1 MLIVVVCEFNIV
13 LHRYMIIHQVIVE
26 LYIGVCI
33 RPSYLGLIL
42 SLKKREGADMKM
54 AFLTAQKYERTATSK
69 FFPDVYELITQY
81 PLRYKKDK
89 KRHL

>member
-1 MLIVVVCEFNIV
+1 M
-13 LHRYMIIHQVIVE
+13 YKT
-26 LYIGVCI
+26 
-33 RPSYLGLIL
+33 IL
-42 SLKKREGADMKM
+42 SRANSIIEKREGADMKM

-69 FFPDVYELITQY
+69 FFPDVHELITQY